1 MKLTLG
7 FSPCPNDTF
16 IFDAIVHQKIDT
28 EGLEFEVI
36 FADVEQLNK
45 WAFVGKL
52 DATKLSYNA
61 FTYCIDKYIL
71 LDSGSAL
78 GRNCGPLLIK
88 TPSTILTSES
98 KIAIPGKYTT
108 ANMLLSIASPEYT
121 NKVETLFSEIEN
133 DILSG
138 KADAGLIIHE
148 NRFTYQGKGLEKVQD
163 LGEFWEEETGLP
175 IPLGGIVVNR
185 NLPFEI
191 QKRLERVLRKSVEY
205 AFENRESSS
214 EFVKF
219 HAQEMATEVI
229 DGHINLYVNKFSI
242 SLGEEGRESVRK
254 IFMNSLNQD
263 IIPDSQ
269 LFL

>member
-16 IFDAIVHQKIDT
+16 IFEALVHHKIDT
-28 EGLEFEVI
+28 EGLEFEVV

-88 TPSTILTSES
+88 TPSTILTSDS

-108 ANMLLSIASPEYT
+108 ANMLLSIANPEYT
-121 NKVETLFSEIEN
+121 KKVEILFSEIEN
-133 DILSG
+133 EILSQQV
-138 KADAGLIIHE
+138 DAGLIIHE
-148 NRFTYQGKGLEKVQD
+148 NRFTYQDKGLEKVKD
-163 LGEFWEEETGLP
+163 LGEFWEKETELP

-191 QKRLERVLRKSVEY
+191 QKKFERVLRRSVEY
-205 AFENRESSS
+205 AFENRECSA
-214 EFVKF
+214 EFIKS
-219 HAQEMATEVI
+219 HAQEMEKAVV
-229 DGHINLYVNKFSI
+229 DAHINLYVNDFSV
-242 SLGEEGRESVRK
+242 SLGIEGREAVQLLFEKSGK
-254 IFMNSLNQD
+254 EYSSIFVE
-263 IIPDSQ
+263 
-269 LFL
+269 